1 MPKFRAVFAAVL
13 FLIASF
19 SCSAADSFGQSRFSE
34 LYATE
39 ACTLLRHPDSI
50 SIAGMVCKGEAVL
63 VLSPYAVSKFFHEN
77 YQGWYHVRSVRGEKG
92 YICSKYLTRDSEQ
105 AKIGYR
111 AAFYDPLHAAAIDKF
126 KGGSPLGCDYFPE
139 EKAQFESKK
148 MPEQCYCLYLTC
160 SAHILKN
167 IDSYIDLAKQTR
179 INCFVIDIKED
190 GMPGFKADAMKEFA
204 PSAYA
209 KAPDNLDLYRKIVQK
224 MHSNGLW
231 AVGRIVTFKDYHLT
245 KDHPEYALWDKEAD
259 QMLLHNKSHWP
270 SAYCRKVWEYNV
282 ALACEAVDRIGFD
295 EINFDYVRFPDRMTS
310 IENTIDMRNVYGESK
325 VQAIQRFVKYA
336 AERIRRHG
344 AYVSIDVFGESAN
357 PGYTTAYGQYWPAI
371 SNYCDVICGMPYPDH
386 FSNGYYGIKQPWN
399 HPYEIMHAWG
409 ERVQARQSETPSPA
423 RVRTWVQ
430 AYHVMR
436 HVDPNGI
443 DYNAENIEK
452 EIRGLYA
459 AGLTG
464 GYTTWLSSSN
474 IDRYRSQAAA
484 FSIDY
489 LE

>member
-1 MPKFRAVFAAVL
+1 MPKFHAVFTVVL
-13 FLIASF
+13 LLASLTGF
-19 SCSAADSFGQSRFSE
+19 ASSEGGQGRILEVF
-34 LYATE
+34 ATQ
-39 ACTLLRHPDSI
+39 ACTLLKDPDSI
-50 SIAGMVCKGEAVL
+50 SISGLVCKGEAVW
-63 VLSPYAVSKFFHEN
+63 VLSPRGVAKFFPDDYN
-77 YQGWYHVRSVRGEKG
+77 GWYLVRSQRGETG
-92 YICSKYLTRDSEQ
+92 YVSSEFLTSDKDKAQ
-105 AKIGYR
+105 ARYM
-111 AAFYDPLHAAAIDKF
+111 ADYYDPLHKAAIDKF
-126 KGGSPLGCDYFPE
+126 KGGSPLGCDYFPV
-139 EKAQFESKK
+139 EKPRFKGKS
-148 MPEQCYCLYLTC
+148 MPEQCYSLYLTC
-160 SAHILKN
+160 SPHILNN
-167 IDSYIDLAKQTR
+167 IDAFIELAERTK

-190 GMPGFKADAMKEFA
+190 GLPGFKAQAMKEFS

-209 KAPDNLDLYRKIVQK
+209 RAPGNEELYRSVVNKIHK
-224 MHSNGLW
+224 HGFW
-231 AVGRIVTFKDYHLT
+231 AVGRIVTFKDYHFT
-245 KDHPEYALWDKEAD
+245 KDHPEHALWDRREGA
-259 QMLLHNKSHWP
+259 MLLHNNSYWP
-270 SAYCRKVWEYNV
+270 SAYSRTVWEYNV
-282 ALACEAVDRIGFD
+282 ALACEAVDKIGFD

-310 IENTIDMRNVYGESK
+310 IEDSIDMRNKYGESK

-336 AERIRRHG
+336 SDRIHRHS

-386 FSNGYYGIKQPWN
+386 FSNGYYGIRQPWN
-399 HPYEIMHAWG
+399 HPYEIMKAWG

-423 RVRTWVQ
+423 RVRTWIQ

-474 IDRYRSQAAA
+474 IDRYRSQAPA